1 MSRFILFTRASLAC
15 LAIMVATVAH
25 GAADQIARLA
35 DGGVSIR
42 ESGETV
48 EIRLGLTRAVPW
60 RLADT
65 GDPSR
70 IALQFSE
77 IDWTGLRE
85 IGSEAV
91 IGASTRRAAPAWT
104 EIAFSMAGP
113 HAIASA
119 EMRTEPAGS
128 AELVLTLAAQE
139 SVVEED
145 AIPGPVAAVIG
156 ADRIRVALDPGHG
169 GVDPGAEAD
178 GLVEAELVLSFA
190 LRLKEA
196 LIRTGRFDVVL
207 TRTDDTFVP
216 LSTRMTRA
224 RGAGAQAFLSIHAD
238 ALPPDAGQA
247 TGVTAYTLSDDQVAM
262 AARLQTERHA
272 PSDMLRNVDL
282 GDAED
287 DIALAL
293 MDLARAETSP
303 RSEAMAADLLEAFSK
318 GGLETNSRPHRHGG
332 FNVLRSAGTPSVLLE
347 LGFLSNATDRDRL
360 TSEAWLEDAA
370 EAVRDGL
377 LAWEE
382 ADRLQR
388 ALYRQ

>member
-1 MSRFILFTRASLAC
+1 MSRFILITRAVLAC
-15 LAIMVATVAH
+15 LAVMFAIAAH

-42 ESGETV
+42 ETRGTV

-65 GDPSR
+65 GNPSR

-77 IDWTGLRE
+77 VDWTGLRE
-85 IGSEAV
+85 IGSEAL
-91 IGASTRRAAPAWT
+91 IGVDTRRAAPAWT
-104 EIAFSMAGP
+104 EIAFSLAGP
-113 HAIASA
+113 HAVASA
-119 EMRTEPAGS
+119 EMRTETSGS
-128 AELVLTLAAQE
+128 AELVLTLAAHDTVIE
-139 SVVEED
+139 KNPRS
-145 AIPGPVAAVIG
+145 GPAAAVIG
-156 ADRIRVALDPGHG
+156 EDRVRVALDPGHG

-178 GLVEAELVLSFA
+178 GLVEAEIVLSFA

-216 LSTRMTRA
+216 LSARMTRA
-224 RGAGAQAFLSIHAD
+224 RGAGAQVFLSIHAD

-247 TGVTAYTLSDDQVAM
+247 TGVIAYTLSDDQVAM

-282 GDAED
+282 GDAEND
-287 DIALAL
+287 VALAL
-293 MDLARAETSP
+293 MDLARAETLP
-303 RSEAMAADLLEAFSK
+303 RSEALAADLLAAFGEA
-318 GGLETNSRPHRHGG
+318 GLETNSRPHRHGG